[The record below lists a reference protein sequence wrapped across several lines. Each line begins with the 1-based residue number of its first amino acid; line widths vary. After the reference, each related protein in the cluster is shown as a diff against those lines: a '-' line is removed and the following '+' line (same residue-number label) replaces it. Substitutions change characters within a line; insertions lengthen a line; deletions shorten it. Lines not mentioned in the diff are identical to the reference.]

1 MGLAVWISENDVP
14 GKTWEDLLEEAN
26 PEMAVKYELMRAEY
40 YRSRNMD
47 SLEAKALESVKFCQ
61 EQMK

>member
-1 MGLAVWISENDVP
+1 MTTKKEA
-14 GKTWEDLLEEAN
+14 KTWEELMEMAN

-47 SLEAKALESVKFCQ
+47 SLEAKALDNAQFWRD
-61 EQMK
+61 QMK

>member
-1 MGLAVWISENDVP
+1 MTTKN
-14 GKTWEDLLEEAN
+14 WEELLEEAN

-47 SLEAKALESVKFCQ
+47 SMETKALENVKFWQ